1 MPISCAILAGGKSRR
16 MGAEKAFL
24 KLGELAIIE
33 RVIDTVM
40 QVASEILIVT
50 NDTKN
55 FTHLK
60 TQDIPFDI
68 VKDVYPGVGALGG
81 LHSGLYHAAH
91 EMVFVC
97 ACDMPFLNPELIR
110 FITNASTDHDATV
123 PIINNYYEPL
133 IAAYSK
139 NCIKA
144 IEYHIDKGDRQILS
158 FYKDVKLRE
167 VTEDELKTVDKD
179 LLSFININ
187 RPEDL
192 TRAKQILM
200 EQQR

>member
-1 MPISCAILAGGKSRR
+1 MPISCAILAGGESRR

-24 KLGELAIIE
+24 KLGGSTIIE

-40 QVASEILIVT
+40 QAASEIIIVT
-50 NDTKN
+50 NDPKN
-55 FTHLK
+55 FAHLK
-60 TQDIPFDI
+60 TKNIPIDI
-68 VKDVYPGVGALGG
+68 VKDIYPGVGALGG
-81 LHSGLYHAAH
+81 LHSGLNHAAH

-97 ACDMPFLNPELIR
+97 ACDMPFINPDLIR
-110 FITNASTDHDATV
+110 IITNASADHDAAV
-123 PIINNYYEPL
+123 PIINKYYEPL

-139 NCIKA
+139 NCIEA
-144 IEYHIDKGDRQILS
+144 IEYHINKGDRQILS

-179 LLSFININ
+179 LHSFININ

-192 TRAKQILM
+192 TLAKQILM
-200 EQQR
+200 EQ